1 VVQIATLTIT
11 LAVTTEA
18 GAQLRSRASRRGRC
32 ALNKVASALPDKSA
46 TGASTV
52 LTIDNGVGSTCGLQ
66 ITAGPYSG
74 SQVLC

>member
-11 LAVTTEA
+11 LAVSTEA
-18 GAQLRSRASRRGRC
+18 GAQLRGMAA

>member
-1 VVQIATLTIT
+1 MA
-11 LAVTTEA
+11 A
-18 GAQLRSRASRRGRC
+18 

>member
-1 VVQIATLTIT
+1 MA
-11 LAVTTEA
+11 A
-18 GAQLRSRASRRGRC
+18 
-32 ALNKVASALPDKSA
+32 ALNKVASTLPDRVAS
-46 TGASTV
+46 GASTV